1 MNDGAGPDG
10 TPASKR
16 FSANNA
22 LLLLGVALPLVVSV
36 AIAWML
42 APDWRW
48 RVILLGAV
56 LLLNAVWWLRLWA
69 RVRRNERRAVRRGRA
84 AQ

>member
-1 MNDGAGPDG
+1 MTDEGQPDGATSAG
-10 TPASKR
+10 
-16 FSANNA
+16 FSSGNA

-36 AIAWML
+36 LIVWML
-42 APDWRW
+42 APDARW

-69 RVRRNERRAVRRGRA
+69 RLRRNERRALRGERTGD
-84 AQ
+84 

>member
-1 MNDGAGPDG
+1 MNDEAGADG
-10 TPASKR
+10 TPASKG

-22 LLLLGVALPLVVSV
+22 LLLLGVALPLAVSV
-36 AIAWML
+36 AIVWML
-42 APDWRW
+42 APDGRW
-48 RVILLGAV
+48 RLILLGAV

-69 RVRRNERRAVRRGRA
+69 RVRRKERRGVRRGQA